1 MFATFFV
8 SGQNDRYINAKSL
21 IELNHMCT
29 SYLDELRN
37 TQFAR
42 SYIYRG
48 GKGDGFLRGV
58 LKKILQF
65 VE

>member
-1 MFATFFV
+1 MFTTFFV

-37 TQFAR
+37 MQLAS

-48 GKGDGFLRGV
+48 GKGDGFLRGFS
-58 LKKILQF
+58 KKILQS